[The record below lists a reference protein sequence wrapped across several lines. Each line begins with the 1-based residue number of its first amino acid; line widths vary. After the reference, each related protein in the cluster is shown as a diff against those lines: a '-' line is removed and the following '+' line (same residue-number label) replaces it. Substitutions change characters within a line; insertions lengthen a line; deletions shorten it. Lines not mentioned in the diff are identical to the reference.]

1 MSDFKT
7 FSIYGRQRCK
17 SFVDL
22 KDFLEEYIP
31 SGAVE
36 TPNLHDVEMIHLNLG
51 KALNE
56 ESFGS
61 TPMQMLR
68 NVCQASRI
76 EYLLMRSKD
85 TKSSKLISHFC
96 NQK

>member
-7 FSIYGRQRCK
+7 FSIYGRQRFK

-36 TPNLHDVEMIHLNLG
+36 TPNLHGVEMIHLNLG
-51 KALNE
+51 KA
-56 ESFGS
+56 
-61 TPMQMLR
+61 
-68 NVCQASRI
+68 
-76 EYLLMRSKD
+76 
-85 TKSSKLISHFC
+85 
-96 NQK
+96 

>member
-36 TPNLHDVEMIHLNLG
+36 TPNLHDVEIG
-51 KALNE
+51 Y
-56 ESFGS
+56 
-61 TPMQMLR
+61 
-68 NVCQASRI
+68 I
-76 EYLLMRSKD
+76 
-85 TKSSKLISHFC
+85 
-96 NQK
+96 